1 MVKGILLLKGMLTI
15 VSYLKKMC
23 TPDFMAVMKLMKL
36 KMPSVK
42 LNHKPSLDRFLANP
56 STLSPEFSASIY
68 TAPISPTETR
78 VTHSTL
84 VVRQAGGLCL
94 VPVEALVPR
103 VSVVTQFLLQDH

>member
-23 TPDFMAVMKLMKL
+23 TPNFMAVMKLMKL

-56 STLSPEFSASIY
+56 SSLISILFLTTLFPQTDPLSRLHVQS
-68 TAPISPTETR
+68 
-78 VTHSTL
+78 
-84 VVRQAGGLCL
+84 
-94 VPVEALVPR
+94 
-103 VSVVTQFLLQDH
+103 LLKSW